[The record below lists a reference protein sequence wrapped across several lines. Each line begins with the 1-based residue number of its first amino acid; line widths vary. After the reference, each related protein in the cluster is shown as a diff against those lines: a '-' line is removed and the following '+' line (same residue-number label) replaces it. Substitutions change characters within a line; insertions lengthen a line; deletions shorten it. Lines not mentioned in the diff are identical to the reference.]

1 MSGENLLTPQD
12 SIADL
17 LLVAATLGARVARG
31 EVPEAGQ
38 IVRAVIDVA
47 IAMVPESELAK
58 HLDAA
63 SVARAER
70 LYRGAEAAKFGK
82 AEEP

>member
-31 EVPEAGQ
+31 EVPEASQ
-38 IVRAVIDVA
+38 IARAIVDVA
-47 IAMVPESELAK
+47 IALIPEAELRE

-70 LYRGAEAAKFGK
+70 LYRATEAAKYGK
-82 AEEP
+82 VSDP